1 MKRLFLLG
9 IAAVL
14 LFGGCRRHPVADFTM
29 TPNPVYVDEKVYLA
43 NISVNASSCYWQF
56 GDMDDYSW
64 FPEPISF
71 STPGEKRISLTVYS
85 GRAENTMTKY
95 LYVKE
100 RPTDGGGSSGSG
112 GSSEGSQQLEG
123 YKDFKYINTHK
134 YPYKVTQTRDGV
146 EIGTYSIP
154 ANTTKV
160 IKCKCST
167 TEVHKIVQSSG
178 YFDHPNN
185 INMNPFTVDCSNV
198 SQGGYYYYTI
208 KCNTSKIKY
217 VNGNSVPYRV
227 EITCQ
232 SNNTNYSVTVQGNS
246 SGTFVAEAGCEYTVK
261 FTQESGYALWPS
273 ISTYTVKVDCGYTY
287 TRNAPTNIK
296 GEAESLNSDVLTE
309 DVDSEVGDETGVDD
323 ADLCIE

>member
-1 MKRLFLLG
+1 M
-9 IAAVL
+9 L

>member
-1 MKRLFLLG
+1 M
-9 IAAVL
+9 L

-56 GDMDDYSW
+56 GDIDDYSW

-100 RPTDGGGSSGSG
+100 RPTDGVGSSGSG

-146 EIGTYSIP
+146 E
-154 ANTTKV
+154 
-160 IKCKCST
+160 
-167 TEVHKIVQSSG
+167 IVQSSG